1 METDP
6 DPCCFP
12 VLDGVVGATTAYGK
26 VRIDTEQLS
35 AISEFCEENGTNTS
49 TFFKVVWSIILN
61 RFTEMD
67 VLYFSVSTSTSSA
80 MTKPETNGLPEK
92 TVSVHKVLINQETG
106 LKDLFE
112 NSNSSLARDSHSF
125 PKFNSGLVF
134 IHGDVDHD
142 ITVTFGDEN
151 DQVAIIH
158 QSLNL
163 TQLADLL
170 DRNAPYCWWSRLVM
184 KIRGCSFSMIHP
196 HYPMDMQRTS
206 EESSRK
212 LCAVYWRVSSRE

>member
-1 METDP
+1 MKRSETNWPLRQNSKMETDP

-12 VLDGVVGATTAYGK
+12 VLDGVAGATTAYGE

-35 AISEFCEENGTNTS
+35 AISEFCKENGTNAFA
-49 TFFKVVWSIILN
+49 FFKVVWSIILN

-67 VLYFSVSTSTSSA
+67 VLYFSVSTTTSST
-80 MTKPETNGLPEK
+80 MTKPATNGLPEK

-112 NSNSSLARDSHSF
+112 NINSSLSRDSHSF
-125 PKFNSGLVF
+125 PKFDSGLVF

-151 DQVAIIH
+151 DQVAII
-158 QSLNL
+158 
-163 TQLADLL
+163 
-170 DRNAPYCWWSRLVM
+170 P
-184 KIRGCSFSMIHP
+184 
-196 HYPMDMQRTS
+196 
-206 EESSRK
+206 
-212 LCAVYWRVSSRE
+212 